1 MEVIGMAFTVKIT
14 YKGVETDASRIVASI
29 SPIFVPTNSYIDT
42 PAYVEGFHNS
52 VTGGTI
58 ADKYGKSIYAN
69 NVDDK
74 WGYAAQ
80 VAPYDSTSIPFPV
93 PLAQFKLAI
102 VGENNTVTFTVDD
115 YKEAFYY
122 KELGHQLA
130 DQGFEVEVTDAE
142 PEKKTKDAVTDQDII
157 DAANDPDIS
166 ILNITAPITQSAEV
180 QFNKPM
186 TIDGGNQVVTQTTTG
201 KTFTMMQDSTL
212 NNVVINSTADNTAWH
227 SSYGI
232 QLYPGKH
239 TINNATLSGGN
250 AGIIVKG
257 ATATLSGT
265 IDVSNNTF
273 GGIEVSKGTASGL
286 TAGILNINGATL
298 VNTTEEYGK
307 PTVWIG
313 GTTDAEGIVNGADKL
328 TRVEVDKG
336 SKKQIH
342 FYLDS
347 KNAKAPEVSKT
358 AKTTKE
364 ASK

>member
-1 MEVIGMAFTVKIT
+1 MAFTVKIT
-14 YKGVETDASRIVASI
+14 YKGMETDASRIVASI

-42 PAYVEGFHNS
+42 PAYVEGYHNS
-52 VTGGTI
+52 VTGGAI

-80 VAPYDSTSIPFPV
+80 VAPYDSTSIPFPT
-93 PLAQFKLAI
+93 PLAQFKLAV
-102 VGENNTVTFTVDD
+102 VGKDNTVTFTVDD

-122 KELGHQLA
+122 MDLGKQLA
-130 DQGFEVEVTDAE
+130 EQGFEVTVTDAE

-157 DAANDPDIS
+157 DAANNPEIS
-166 ILNITAPITQSAEV
+166 ILNIQAPITQKTEV

-186 TIDGGNQVVTQTTTG
+186 TIDGGNQTVTQTTQG

-232 QLYPGKH
+232 QLYTGTH
-239 TINNATLSGGN
+239 TINNAKLSGGN
-250 AGIIVKG
+250 AGIIVNG

-273 GGIEVSKGTASGL
+273 GGIEVSKGTAEGL
-286 TAGILNINGATL
+286 TAGVLNINSATL
-298 VNTTEEYGK
+298 VNTTEVYGK
-307 PTVWIG
+307 PTVWID
-313 GTTDAEGIVNGADKL
+313 GTTDSEGIVNGAENM
-328 TRVEVDKG
+328 TRVEVKSG
-336 SKKQIH
+336 SKTQIH

-347 KNAKAPEVSKT
+347 KNATAPERAAKASTSK
-358 AKTTKE
+358 
-364 ASK
+364 

>member
-1 MEVIGMAFTVKIT
+1 MAFTVKIT

-42 PAYVEGFHNS
+42 PAYVEGFHTS
-52 VTGGTI
+52 VTSGTSGTI
-58 ADKYGKSIYAN
+58 AEKYGKSIYAN

-102 VGENNTVTFTVDD
+102 VGKNNTVTFTVDD

-130 DQGFEVEVTDAE
+130 DQGFEVEITDAE
-142 PEKKTKDAVTDQDII
+142 PEKKTKDAVTNQDII
-157 DAANDPDIS
+157 DAANDLDIS
-166 ILNITAPITQSAEV
+166 ILNITAPITRSTEV

-232 QLYPGKH
+232 QLYTGKH
-239 TINNATLSGGN
+239 TINNAKLSGGN
-250 AGIIVKG
+250 AGIIVNG

-307 PTVWIG
+307 PTVWID

-328 TRVEVDKG
+328 TRVEVDTG

-347 KNAKAPEVSKT
+347 KNATAPEVSKT